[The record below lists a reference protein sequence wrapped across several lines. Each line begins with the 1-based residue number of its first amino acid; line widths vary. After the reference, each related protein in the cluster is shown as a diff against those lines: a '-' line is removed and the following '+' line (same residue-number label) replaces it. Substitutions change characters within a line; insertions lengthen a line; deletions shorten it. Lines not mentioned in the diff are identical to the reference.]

1 LIGVLVWAFFYPK
14 KAISMTKHTIRQSK
28 LTLGLALAL
37 AAMPALAQNT
47 SAALGGRISSGEGSP
62 MANAEVVITHIESGS
77 STRATTDADG
87 RYISRGLRVGGP
99 YTITITKD
107 GASEKREGIYLELAQ
122 TTMLDA
128 KLGDE
133 AKTLAA
139 VQVTGTAGS
148 ELFSTT
154 AMGAG
159 TSINRQQIESFASIK
174 RSLQDYARIDPRL
187 AQTDKQRGEISALGQ
202 NSRFN
207 SVTVDGVTTNDT
219 FGLEANNLPTEKQ
232 PISIDAIQSV
242 QVNITN
248 YDVTQTQYTG
258 ANINAVTKSGT
269 NDFKGTLTYVYRDK
283 DMVGSGVNGAPFTF
297 FDEEKTYGGT
307 FGGPII
313 EDTLFFFLT
322 YENFVR
328 SSPGSDYG
336 PSDSTAANR
345 LANITG
351 AELTALQNNAQSIW
365 GISTGGLSNESLKN
379 ETEDLLAKI
388 DWNIND
394 KHRASFRYNET
405 TQNQLQIRNT
415 APNSSFSLASHWY
428 VQEKSFTTMVGQLF
442 SDWSDN
448 FSTELRVS
456 KRDYQSAPRNNAR
469 LPQIR
474 VFDGTQ
480 SVFFGTEQFRHAN
493 NLETDT
499 LNAYLGANWFLGD
512 HQVKFGV
519 DYESNEVF
527 NKFVESSLG
536 AYEFSSYANFN
547 AGIASNAVLRRSVT
561 GNPEDAAAQYTLD
574 NIGLFVQDSWAVNDR
589 LTITGGIR
597 ADLSNTS
604 DNPPFNAAASTF
616 FGLRNDATI
625 DGNQLIQPRLG
636 FNYTFEGDLQR
647 QLRGGVGLFQG
658 ASANVWL
665 ANPYTNNGL
674 TIQVFGCGRGS
685 LGTFSINCPSTAIF
699 SANPDNQA
707 GIISAAGAAPR
718 ADIDFLSPDLEQ
730 PSIWKANL
738 AFETELPFWGL
749 VASAEA
755 IVTQVNQGIY
765 YQHLNLGAPTRTG
778 SDGRLLYW
786 NAAGYNQASFNVN
799 SGAVVTGSGAAA
811 RANANPLYNEVLLAA
826 PTKKGSGKNLTFSL
840 SKPMSNNWS
849 WNLAYNFSD
858 TTEVSGLTSTRSI
871 ENWRTRA
878 ILNPNEEVESNSVYN
893 TRDRFTGQLT
903 WMHEFF
909 EGYKTQFAVFY
920 EGRSGKPYS
929 WTFNNDAN
937 GDGAAGNDLLYI
949 PNAPGDVIFRGGAAE
964 EALFFNYLTGFNELN
979 SARGT
984 TVARNSGDSPW
995 VQSFDIR
1002 ISQEFPGFFEGNK
1015 AKVSLDLLNIGNM
1028 INRKWGQTEE
1038 ILFLSNAPGGQA
1050 RSFVNYQGIDPATG
1064 RYIYSLVRTA
1074 TGAFNPEQVSL
1085 RDGSGESRWGAQV
1098 TVRYEF

>member
-1 LIGVLVWAFFYPK
+1 MK
-14 KAISMTKHTIRQSK
+14 KTTLRHSTLALS
-28 LTLGLALAL
+28 LGLALI
-37 AAMPALAQNT
+37 AMPSFAQNT
-47 SAALGGRISSGEGSP
+47 SAALGGRISSAEGKP
-62 MANAEVVITHIESGS
+62 LANAEVVITHVESGS
-77 STRATTDADG
+77 STRASTDADG

-107 GASEKREGIYLELAQ
+107 GVTEKREGVYLELAQ
-122 TTMLDA
+122 TSTLDA
-128 KLGDE
+128 QLGDE

-139 VQVTGTAGS
+139 VQVTGKAGS
-148 ELFSTT
+148 ELFSNK

-159 TSINRQQIESFASIK
+159 TSINRQQLEAFASIK
-174 RSLQDYARIDPRL
+174 RSLQDYARLDPRL

-207 SVTVDGVTTNDT
+207 SITVDGVTTNDT

-242 QVNITN
+242 QVNVTN
-248 YDVTQTQYTG
+248 YDVTQNQYTG

-283 DMVGSGVNGAPFTF
+283 NAVGNGFNNAPFTF
-297 FDEEKTYGGT
+297 FNDEKTYGGT

-313 EDTLFFFLT
+313 QDSLFFFLT

-328 SSPGSDYG
+328 TSPGSDYG
-336 PSDSTAANR
+336 TADSNAANR
-345 LANITG
+345 LSNITT
-351 AELTALQNNAQSIW
+351 AELTALQNSAQSVW
-365 GISTGGLSNESLKN
+365 NISAGSLSSNALKN

-394 KHRASFRYNET
+394 RHRASFRYNET
-405 TQNQLQIRNT
+405 KQTQLQIRNT
-415 APNSSFSLASHWY
+415 APNSSFSLSSHWY
-428 VQEKSFTTMVGQLF
+428 VQEKSFDTLVGQLF
-442 SDWSDN
+442 SDWTDN
-448 FSTELRVS
+448 FSTEFRLS
-456 KRDYQSAPRNNAR
+456 KRNYDSAPNSNSR
-469 LPQIR
+469 LPQVR

-480 SVFFGTEQFRHAN
+480 SIFFGTEQFRHAN
-493 NLETDT
+493 KLTTET
-499 LNAYLGANWFLGD
+499 LNSYLAANWFLGD
-512 HQVKFGV
+512 HQLKFGA
-519 DYESNEVF
+519 DYESNKVF

-536 AYEFSSYANFN
+536 AYEFSNYANFN

-561 GNPEDAAAQYTLD
+561 GNSNDAAARYTLD
-574 NIGLFVQDSWAVNDR
+574 NLGLFVQDSWSVNDR
-589 LTITGGIR
+589 LTVTGGIR
-597 ADLSNTS
+597 ADLASTS
-604 DNPPFNAAASTF
+604 DTPPFNAAASTF
-616 FGLRNDATI
+616 FGLRNDTTI
-625 DGNQLIQPRLG
+625 DGAKLIQPRVG
-636 FNYTFEGDLQR
+636 FNYTFAGDTKR
-647 QLRGGVGLFQG
+647 QLRGGLGLFQG

-685 LGTFSINCPSTAIF
+685 LGTFSINCPVTPIF

-707 GIISAAGAAPR
+707 GIIAAAGAAPR

-730 PSIWKANL
+730 PSLWKANL

-749 VASAEA
+749 VASVEA
-755 IVTQVNQGIY
+755 ILTEVNRGIY

-778 SDGRLLYW
+778 SDGRALYW
-786 NAAGYNQASFNVN
+786 NAAGYNAASFNAN

-826 PTKKGSGKNLTFSL
+826 PTRKGSGKNLTFSI
-840 SKPMSNNWS
+840 SKPMSNQWS
-849 WNLAYNFSD
+849 WALGYNYSES
-858 TTEVSGLTSTRSI
+858 TEVSGLTSTRSI

-878 ILNPNEEVESNSVYN
+878 ILNPNEEVESNSIYN
-893 TRDRFTGQLT
+893 TRDRFTGQLNWT
-903 WMHEFF
+903 KNFF
-909 EGYKTQFAVFY
+909 EGYKTQFSVFY

-949 PNAPGDVIFRGGAAE
+949 PRNPGDVIFRGGAAE
-964 EALFFNYLTGFNELN
+964 EALFFNYISQFPELQF
-979 SARGT
+979 ARGT

-995 VQSFDIR
+995 VHTFDVR
-1002 ISQEFPGFFEGNK
+1002 VSQEFPGFFDGNK

-1028 INRKWGQTEE
+1028 INRKWGLTDE

-1064 RYIYSLVRTA
+1064 RYIYSLQRTA
-1074 TGAFNPEQVSL
+1074 TGAFNPEQTSV
-1085 RDGSGESRWGAQV
+1085 RDSAGESRWGAQL